1 MQLWK
6 SVFVSLLIVAMGG
19 SAPGQTSQTVSSPTW
34 GFDLSGMDRSVRP
47 GDDFY
52 RYANGAWLERTA
64 IGLDHSSVGTL
75 EALSEANRNH
85 VQLLLEQASRQPG
98 SRIGAFY
105 KSYMDEATID
115 ARGVSPLK
123 PTLDAVSR
131 ASTRAALTSEM
142 ARLESIGVGGIFD
155 TYVDTD
161 KENPTKRAVYIRQSG
176 LGMPGRD
183 YYLKVDPKMKSL
195 RNAYEEYLTRLL
207 VLLGK
212 RDAESR
218 AHAVVEFEAKLAA
231 VQWDRVASRDDSLTY
246 NPWVFSEFG
255 KRAPG
260 FDWAIYR
267 QHLHISSGTRFVV
280 AQPSAVTGES
290 QVWNETSL
298 PVLRDWLTLRFVDRY
313 CKYLS
318 QPFVEA
324 NFAFYGKT
332 MNGVSELRPRSARGV
347 SLVSDELQDGVG
359 QAFAAQYF
367 SSTSKTAVE
376 EIAQNISLA
385 FSRRLKNEQ
394 WMSPETKTKALA
406 KLAAIKI
413 MIGYPPVWRNDAGL
427 LIRPDDLVG
436 NVVRAEAFEH
446 RYRLSTL
453 NKPVQRGE
461 GWGLP
466 VMAAGGEALP
476 DQNVLIIPAGL
487 LQPPVF
493 DAHADA
499 AVNYGAIGIIIGHE
513 FSHFF
518 DDQGRKHDASGRLT
532 DWWTPENAKGF
543 TDLTEKLV
551 KQYDAYEPVPNVHV
565 NGRLTLGENIA
576 DLAGLELSHDAY
588 VMSLSGRTAPVLDG
602 YSGDQRFYLGQAQ
615 LLREKTRE
623 DSLRN
628 QLLNDPHVPGRERV
642 LSDRNLSSWYAAFD
656 VKPEDKLYLSPDKR
670 VQIW

>member
-142 ARLESIGVGGIFD
+142 AR
-155 TYVDTD
+155 
-161 KENPTKRAVYIRQSG
+161 
-176 LGMPGRD
+176 
-183 YYLKVDPKMKSL
+183 
-195 RNAYEEYLTRLL
+195 
-207 VLLGK
+207 LGK